1 MHKCIMKSFCFVISL
16 LILRG
21 LIAASMGM
29 WSAGYNEQVG
39 QWAFVMAGVFGH
51 FGASAIE
58 YVFELIARD
67 VNSASAERATQEHAL
82 F

>member
-1 MHKCIMKSFCFVISL
+1 MRKCIMKSFYFVLSL
-16 LILRG
+16 LLLRG
-21 LIAASMGM
+21 LIASSMGM
-29 WSAGYNEQVG
+29 WSAGYHEQVG
-39 QWAFVMAGVFGH
+39 QWVFVMAGVFGH

-67 VNSASAERATQEHAL
+67 VNSANAERVTREHAL